1 MYPVCMIDDYS
12 TWRRG
17 FNEYWQHNSEKSM
30 FWDKFEDR
38 IVNSFNKY
46 MLPVIIMKKENPK
59 EAVCQV
65 FEKVNTGGVSLNVF
79 ELLTATFAADE
90 LDVYKRQICDVL
102 RYETKLEKEV
112 FNNAIQRYIKDRRK
126 NVRRLFEYAEVFN
139 IRNKVQTYIGV
150 WL

>member
-1 MYPVCMIDDYS
+1 MAWQIAVDKNSTKSQYAIEYPLIEPFYLEPKLLQVGIDKIKIEGIAVKIYN
-12 TWRRG
+12 R
-17 FNEYWQHNSEKSM
+17 
-30 FWDKFEDR
+30 DR
-38 IVNSFNKY
+38 
-46 MLPVIIMKKENPK
+46 
-59 EAVCQV
+59 
-65 FEKVNTGGVSLNVF
+65 T
-79 ELLTATFAADE
+79 
-90 LDVYKRQICDVL
+90 ICDVL